1 MNATSAHEA
10 QILQNYQDVQGMA
23 GDAAQRAGRSPEEIR
38 IVGVT
43 KYVGVDATRAL
54 FLAGCRDLGESRPQ
68 SLWEKAE
75 QLPPEIRWHLI
86 GHLQRNK
93 VRRSLPYLSLLHS
106 LDSMR
111 LAEQVA
117 ADASAQGLVVD
128 ALLEINL
135 TDDASKTGLILP
147 QAETWLQS
155 YVANESLRGALRIV
169 GLMGMSSLNAVPVQ
183 VRREFVALR
192 SARDRWNVTYA
203 LAMNE
208 LSMGMSGDFEI
219 AIEQG
224 STLIRIGS
232 RLFEGV
238 LDS

>member
-10 QILQNYQDVQGMA
+10 QVLQNYQDVQGMA
-23 GDAAQRAGRSPEEIR
+23 RDAAQRAGRSPEDIR

-75 QLPPEIRWHLI
+75 QLPSDIRWHLI

-93 VRRSLPYLSLLHS
+93 VRRSLPHLSLLHS

-111 LAEQVA
+111 LAEQVT
-117 ADASAQGLVVD
+117 ADASAQDLVVD

-135 TDDASKTGLILP
+135 TDDMSKTGLSLP

-155 YVANESLRGALRIV
+155 YIANESMRGSLRIV
-169 GLMGMSSLNAVPVQ
+169 GLMGMSSLNAPPDQ
-183 VRREFVALR
+183 VRREFMALR
-192 SARDRWNVTYA
+192 SARDQWNVTYA

-224 STLIRIGS
+224 ATLIRIGS

-238 LDS
+238 LPS